1 MMQTVLTRV
10 DAGEGVALVPVC
22 VSSLRSSGIVLR
34 PVQPD
39 TARIPLMMVLP
50 AGQESPA
57 LGPFL
62 DLQVSSSTSVAHRRL
77 EDRRRRHR
85 QWHPTIT

>member
-10 DAGEGVALVPVC
+10 DAGEGVALVPAC

-50 AGQESPA
+50 AG
-57 LGPFL
+57 
-62 DLQVSSSTSVAHRRL
+62 
-77 EDRRRRHR
+77 
-85 QWHPTIT
+85 